1 MGTEHMALVGDGL
14 RVPLVGGS
22 DATHLNLDFAA
33 SAPALVAVQRVVE
46 EFLPWYASV
55 HRGSGFKS
63 QLSTEAFESARS
75 DVAAFVNARPDDV
88 VVFTRNTTDSLNLL
102 SAAVPDGTR
111 VVVFD
116 TEHHANLLPWRRRE
130 VTHLQTPADPS
141 ELVGVL
147 DDDLAADRRPA
158 LVAVTGA
165 SNVTGELWP
174 VGDLVAAAH
183 ARGARVVVDAAQL
196 APHAP
201 VDLAGWDADWVV
213 FSGHKLYAPY
223 GAGALVGRREWLSTG
238 EPYLRGGGAV
248 VFVTLDDVT
257 WTQLPDRQ
265 EAGSPNVVGA
275 VAMAAACRALEGIG
289 MQRIADEEIALERV
303 LSNEL
308 DTVPG
313 LTRYRTWSADH
324 PRIAIATFN
333 LEGMHHSQVAA
344 ALSAEYGISVR
355 NGCFCAHPLLLR
367 LLHVAG
373 SEADAVRDS
382 MQAGCLKDVP
392 GAVRVSGGL
401 PTTPADVA
409 RLGDALRDLA
419 DRGPRWTY
427 RQTEA
432 GDFLPEP
439 DDRELPPLACL
450 TRSAPMFAEKGS

>member
-1 MGTEHMALVGDGL
+1 VEADNAATTLVGDGI
-14 RVPLVGGS
+14 RVPLLGGS
-22 DATHLNLDFAA
+22 DTTHLNLDFAA
-33 SAPALVAVQRVVE
+33 SAPALVAVQRIVD

-63 QLSTEAFESARS
+63 LVSTEAYESARA
-75 DVAAFVNARPDDV
+75 DVAAFVNARDDDV

-102 SAAVPDGTR
+102 SAAVPEGTR
-111 VVVFD
+111 VVIFD
-116 TEHHANLLPWRRRE
+116 TEHHANLLPWRKHE
-130 VTHLQTPADPS
+130 VTHLGTPADPA
-141 ELVGVL
+141 ELVGIL
-147 DDDLAADRRPA
+147 DDDLARDPRPA
-158 LVAVTGA
+158 LVAITGA

-174 VGDLVAAAH
+174 VSELVGAAH

-201 VDLAGWDADWVV
+201 VDLTRWDADWVV

-223 GAGALVGRREWLSTG
+223 GAGALVGRPDWLATG

-275 VAMAAACRALEGIG
+275 VAMAAACRVLQGVG
-289 MQRIADEEIALERV
+289 MQRIADEEAALERL

-313 LTRYRTWSADH
+313 LTRYRTWGADH

-333 LEGMHHSQVAA
+333 MDGLHHAHAAA

-367 LLHVAG
+367 LLHVADDD
-373 SEADAVRDS
+373 ADAVRDA
-382 MQAGCLKDVP
+382 MQSGCLKDVP
-392 GAVRVSGGL
+392 GAIRASGGL
-401 PTTPADVA
+401 ATTAADIA
-409 RLGDALRDLA
+409 RFGGALRELA
-419 DRGPRWTY
+419 GNGPRWTY

-432 GDFLPEP
+432 GDFVPEP
-439 DDRELPPLACL
+439 DDRMIPALSCL
-450 TRSAPMFAEKGS
+450 WRSNAA